1 MLPREAHELT
11 VLLKSCGQCL
21 LEWLRA
27 ALACLAM
34 VTVSAASCVG
44 VRGVQADDASVDAVF
59 VDGLP
64 PSSQESGRFVW
75 AL

>member
-1 MLPREAHELT
+1 MLQREEHELT
-11 VLLKSCGQCL
+11 ALLKSCGRCA

-44 VRGVQADDASVDAVF
+44 VRGVQASDASVDAVR

-64 PSSQESGRFVW
+64 PS
-75 AL
+75 